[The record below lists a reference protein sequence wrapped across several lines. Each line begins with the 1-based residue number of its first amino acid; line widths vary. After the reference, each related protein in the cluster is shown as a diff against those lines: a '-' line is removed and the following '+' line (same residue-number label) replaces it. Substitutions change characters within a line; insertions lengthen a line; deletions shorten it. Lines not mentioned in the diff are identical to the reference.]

1 MNHSIREYA
10 RRVFADKLGA
20 GAISRNAEISILNWA
35 VHTTREMGQ
44 DASWENDVFR
54 RYYKMKLNWLI
65 TEMGREEKV
74 NIALAV
80 DGDRV
85 QLRYIVGPQL
95 ALRLKRKEL
104 DVKCLA
110 NYPSD
115 VLWPAGPWSQAHF
128 KAREKDMAM
137 EKAKAKEEDYEG
149 LFKCG
154 KCKSVKTTYYQMQ
167 TRSADEPMVSSQLSV
182 LYNLILTPHPTDY
195 VRYLQ
200 ELREPLEVL
209 IFFSFN
215 STYHGSW
222 SSRRPQGPHQI
233 YE

>member
-1 MNHSIREYA
+1 MNHSMRDYA
-10 RRVFADKLGA
+10 RRVFTDKLGT

-74 NIALAV
+74 NVALAV

-85 QLRYIVGPQL
+85 QLNYIVGPQL

-104 DVKCLA
+104 DVKKLA
-110 NYPSD
+110 NYSSD
-115 VLWPAGPWSQAHF
+115 VLWPSGPWSQTML
-128 KAREKDMAM
+128 KSREKDMQM
-137 EKAKAKEEDYEG
+137 EKSKAKEEDYNG

-182 LYNLILTPHPTDY
+182 LYNLILTPPPTDY
-195 VRYLQ
+195 VCYLQ

-209 IFFSFN
+209 SA
-215 STYHGSW
+215 
-222 SSRRPQGPHQI
+222 I
-233 YE
+233 YYSQAVAALDVRYNLVLMC